1 LSERGR
7 EDLARRIAYF
17 ASAEDLEEGDAP
29 VTLESVLGFWEF
41 FSAVHSD
48 TRVEMGCSAEGQI
61 CADWRFEDERGV
73 AIWFLDSQRVRFA
86 ATYAPGK
93 WVKIDGGNAG
103 GLEAVAKKTGR
114 GRFVYVASGVS
125 RQQELAP
132 QHHVARY
139 CRRRDIGTDGRP
151 IAEAFQLR
159 EREEYLSTNWLEH
172 FHPADRHIQLAGVR
186 QTLLDKGRT
195 VARSASFAVLNVG
208 TAVERCQQAL
218 NLSIRFIS
226 LDEPSDPSH
235 TGIYGLTEEPDQ
247 VALSLAKSVN
257 PSEVYPAIP

>member
-1 LSERGR
+1 MNQPNTIEEVCAALAEGGR

-29 VTLESVLGFWEF
+29 ITVESVLGFWEF

-103 GLEAVAKKTGR
+103 GLEAVAKKLVEVGLFTWH
-114 GRFVYVASGVS
+114 
-125 RQQELAP
+125 P
-132 QHHVARY
+132 
-139 CRRRDIGTDGRP
+139 
-151 IAEAFQLR
+151 
-159 EREEYLSTNWLEH
+159 EYPVNKNLHPSTTL
-172 FHPADRHIQLAGVR
+172 PDTAD
-186 QTLLDKGRT
+186 
-195 VARSASFAVLNVG
+195 
-208 TAVERCQQAL
+208 VE
-218 NLSIRFIS
+218 
-226 LDEPSDPSH
+226 
-235 TGIYGLTEEPDQ
+235 T
-247 VALSLAKSVN
+247 
-257 PSEVYPAIP
+257 